1 MTLLQLARMSCVY
14 VPLKS
19 KRAEAWMTEGRKR
32 SGRVLTIARKEGPM
46 PMIKS
51 LKDGWRLHFSPDM
64 DFGINGSVWAAFF
77 GVKAA
82 TPSSLSRIA
91 KLGRARV
98 CTVVTR
104 LTPQG
109 YTLVMGPVWSQF
121 PSDDVDADTQRM
133 NLDIETW
140 VRQAPAQYY
149 WVHKRFKTRP
159 PGEPSVYQPGTRFNE
174 PD

>member
-1 MTLLQLARMSCVY
+1 
-14 VPLKS
+14 
-19 KRAEAWMTEGRKR
+19 
-32 SGRVLTIARKEGPM
+32 
-46 PMIKS
+46 
-51 LKDGWRLHFSPDM
+51 
-64 DFGINGSVWAAFF
+64 
-77 GVKAA
+77 
-82 TPSSLSRIA
+82 LSRIA

-109 YTLVMGPVWSQF
+109 YTLVMGPVWEDF
-121 PSDDVDADTQRM
+121 PTHDVDADTQRM